1 VLRLVGF
8 SFQSL
13 GAGSLSFRGPDV
25 EAVAEESQTTIE
37 LVGRDRPGL
46 LSEVFAVLTDLKCNI
61 AASEVWTH
69 GARVAAL
76 VHVTDAGT
84 LGPVEDAARL
94 DTAKR
99 LLRHVLRGGGSG
111 RAAVPPRRVA
121 HAQRRLHQMM
131 HADRS
136 RGGVP
141 VAVAVEDCAERG
153 YTVVNV
159 RCRDRPEL
167 LFDTVCT
174 LADMQYVV
182 FHGTVIAEE
191 GAEAYQVR
199 VVRAGSIRQHTVAA
213 CFVLAVLTL
222 CLASAGVLHPAPGR
236 QRRRVRRGAGP
247 ALPSPRS
254 RHPAP
259 VHGRT

>member
-1 VLRLVGF
+1 
-8 SFQSL
+8 
-13 GAGSLSFRGPDV
+13 V

-37 LVGRDRPGL
+37 LAGRDRPGL

-76 VHVTDAGT
+76 VHVTDAAT

-94 DTAKR
+94 DTARR
-99 LLRHVLRGGGSG
+99 LLRHVLRGGGGGG
-111 RAAVPPRRVA
+111 RAAVPARRVA

-131 HADRS
+131 HADRT

-153 YTVVNV
+153 YTLVNV
-159 RCRDRPEL
+159 RCRDRPQL

-199 VVRAGSIRQHTVAA
+199 VVLPSSLRLVQYYGLHHSGSISM
-213 CFVLAVLTL
+213 L
-222 CLASAGVLHPAPGR
+222 
-236 QRRRVRRGAGP
+236 
-247 ALPSPRS
+247 RS
-254 RHPAP
+254 WSR
-259 VHGRT
+259 